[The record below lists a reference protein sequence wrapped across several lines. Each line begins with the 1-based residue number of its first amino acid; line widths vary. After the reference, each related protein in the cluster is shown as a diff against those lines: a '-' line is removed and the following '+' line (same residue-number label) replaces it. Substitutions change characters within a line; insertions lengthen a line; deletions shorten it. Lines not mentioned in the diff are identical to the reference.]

1 MKKLLKDDR
10 LFSPNPVE
18 RETSRRLY
26 ASVKDLPIISP
37 HGHTDPA
44 WFASNLPFDNPSALL
59 IQPDHYL
66 LRMLYSQSISME
78 QLLQKDGPTVWRLFA
93 ANYHLFQG
101 TPSRLWFDHALSQ
114 IFGIEERLCKDNA
127 DRLYMLIDSRL
138 KSSDFLPRALFDE
151 FNIEALATT
160 ESALDDLQHHDAIRA
175 SDWRGNVI
183 TTYRPD
189 SVIDPD
195 YENFT
200 NNVYRLGEITNE
212 DTSNWQG
219 YLNAHRSRR
228 LAFKARGAKATDHG
242 HPSARTADLSQAKCQ
257 QLLTGAIK
265 GVLDVES
272 AEQFR
277 AQMLT
282 EMAAM
287 SLEDKLVMQ
296 IHPGVHRNHN
306 AQLFKTFGRDK
317 GADLPR
323 PSNYVEGLKPLLNRF
338 GNDPEFTLILFTL
351 DESTYTRD
359 LAPLAGHYPCVR
371 LGPPWWFFD
380 SPEGM
385 LRYKRQVIE
394 TAGFYNTS
402 GFNDDTRAFLSI
414 PARHDVSRRIDC
426 RHLAELVCDHRLD
439 EDEAENIA
447 HLLAYGL
454 AKKTYQL

>member
-1 MKKLLKDDR
+1 MKNLLKDDR
-10 LFSPNPVE
+10 LFSPNPSE
-18 RETSRRLY
+18 REVARRLY
-26 ASVKDLPIISP
+26 TSVRDLPIISP

-44 WFASNLPFDNPSALL
+44 WFANNLPFENPSALL

-78 QLLQKDGPTVWRLFA
+78 QLLQKDGLAVWRLFA
-93 ANYHLFQG
+93 AHYHLFQG

-114 IFGIEERLCKDNA
+114 VFGIEERLCEDNA
-127 DRLYMLIDSRL
+127 DKLYLLIDNCL
-138 KSSDFLPRALFDE
+138 KSIDFLPRALFDK
-151 FNIEALATT
+151 FNIETLATT
-160 ESALDDLQHHDAIRA
+160 ESALDDLQHHDLISA
-175 SDWRGNVI
+175 SDWKGNVI

-195 YENFT
+195 YEDFA
-200 NNVYRLGEITNE
+200 NNVDRLGELTNE

-219 YLNAHRSRR
+219 YLNAHRKRR
-228 LAFKARGAKATDHG
+228 LVFKARGATATDHG
-242 HPSARTADLSQAKCQ
+242 HPSPITADLSPTKCQ

-265 GVLDVES
+265 GTLDAES

-287 SLEDKLVMQ
+287 SLDDKLVMQ

-323 PSNYVEGLKPLLNRF
+323 PSNYVEGLRPLLDRF
-338 GNDPEFTLILFTL
+338 GNEPQFTLILFTL

-359 LAPLAGHYPCVR
+359 LAPLAGHYPCLK

-426 RHLAELVCDHRLD
+426 RHLAELVCDHRLE

-447 HLLAYGL
+447 YLLAYGL
-454 AKKTYQL
+454 AKKVYQL